1 MITNYKLKQ
10 HVVLLCY
17 LNIRGRDS
25 LYRETGWGK
34 LSSRRERRKL
44 CLMYNMYHNL
54 ICVIYYPLLLVM
66 LLSSLKYY
74 LFRSNIITFSRCVC
88 RFIREDASHFLLK
101 CRLYC
106 EQGTVLVIFYTTII
120 FGEIIELYYLE
131 TFKRTR
137 LEIFCYQK

>member
-44 CLMYNMYHNL
+44 CLMYNMYHRHAPSYL
-54 ICVIYYPLLLVM
+54 CDLLPPIARDVTELA
-66 LLSSLKYY
+66 K
-74 LFRSNIITFSRCVC
+74 
-88 RFIREDASHFLLK
+88 
-101 CRLYC
+101 
-106 EQGTVLVIFYTTII
+106 VLAWSF
-120 FGEIIELYYLE
+120 
-131 TFKRTR
+131 
-137 LEIFCYQK
+137 